1 MKENRI
7 NATIAL
13 ATVIGAVIMLGALS
27 MAIGKWSFVQHRH
40 ELIIKFPNASG
51 IEANSE
57 VRYAGAPA
65 GRVKLVR
72 LIARQ
77 DQSIDPFTKTY
88 NCVEVVAEI
97 DPQIEL
103 GEDVVT
109 TIKQDG
115 LGISAKYILLTP
127 GPDRDSKALADGAVL
142 QGEAPYDLTSLLQPA
157 GETLA
162 QAKQLLTNLGPVMN
176 RLESLSETMQNN
188 LPTLMNHADKLMRD
202 GDGIVATLNTPEG
215 RQRITELMANLQVAT
230 ENLKVVSYNAKAL
243 TATLAQKPWRVF
255 WGGNTVPPPPEAQ
268 VLKSPTLIHSQPD
281 VDVNSS
287 TATPVSGSSV
297 EKKKSP

>member
-7 NATIAL
+7 NAIIAI
-13 ATVIGAVIMLGALS
+13 ATVIAAVIMLGALS
-27 MAIGKWSFVQHRH
+27 LAIGKWSFSQHRH

-51 IEANSE
+51 IQANSE

-65 GRVKLVR
+65 GRVKEVR

-77 DQSIDPFTKTY
+77 NQTIDPITKRY
-88 NCVEVVAEI
+88 NCVEVVAEV
-97 DPQIEL
+97 DPTIEI
-103 GEDVVT
+103 GEDVTT

-127 GPDRDSKALADGAVL
+127 GLDHESKALAEDAVL
-142 QGEAPYDLTSLLQPA
+142 QGATPYDLTDLMQPA

-176 RLESLSETMQNN
+176 RLDSLSESMQNT
-188 LPTLMNHADKLMRD
+188 LPPLMSHADKLMVD
-202 GDGIVATLNTPEG
+202 GDGVIANFNTPEG
-215 RQRITELMANLQVAT
+215 RQRLNELMANLRVAT

-255 WGGNTVPPPPEAQ
+255 WGGSTVTPPSEAD
-268 VLKSPTLIHSQPD
+268 VLKSDKMVSGKPD
-281 VDVNSS
+281 VDVNDSAA
-287 TATPVSGSSV
+287 TAGSV
-297 EKKKSP
+297 EKKKAP